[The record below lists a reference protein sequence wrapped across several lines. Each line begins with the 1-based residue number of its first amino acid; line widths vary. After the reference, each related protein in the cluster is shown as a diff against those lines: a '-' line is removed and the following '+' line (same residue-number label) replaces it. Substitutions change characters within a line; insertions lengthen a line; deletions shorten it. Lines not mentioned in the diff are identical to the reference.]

1 MKGQNYIVFHVWA
14 LGQKKFKMISIQLSK
29 IRKNRTSHLVG
40 KCSKNYH
47 SLFDLEN
54 VMSQGSN

>member
-14 LGQKKFKMISIQLSK
+14 LGQKKSKMILIQLSK
-29 IRKNRTSHLVG
+29 IRKNRTSHPVG
-40 KCSKNYH
+40 KCSKNDK

-54 VMSQGSN
+54 VMPQG